1 MSTDYRPLPDILFAQ
16 LFDGRPEKYGVREK
30 ISAHSTEVGRYL
42 EGYDGV
48 LLAYRAPDGTCGF
61 EQRGRVPWSIFDAL
75 IEEFQIE
82 SVSEHDHRFWGFST
96 EEEWDAFHKESARD
110 GEDQFYNDLL
120 RYLRDEQNVFRLGT
134 IGMIRAEIA
143 KTLIQSNPGFAAPE
157 KRDVLLEAVRA
168 IYDRDHSVTITLTE
182 EDLAALGMVIA
193 RTDDLSKA

>member
-30 ISAHSTEVGRYL
+30 ISARSTEVGRYL

-48 LLAYRAPDGTCGF
+48 LLAYRAPD
-61 EQRGRVPWSIFDAL
+61 V
-75 IEEFQIE
+75 
-82 SVSEHDHRFWGFST
+82 
-96 EEEWDAFHKESARD
+96 
-110 GEDQFYNDLL
+110 
-120 RYLRDEQNVFRLGT
+120 
-134 IGMIRAEIA
+134 
-143 KTLIQSNPGFAAPE
+143 
-157 KRDVLLEAVRA
+157 LEAVRA